1 MAFVAGLSALSGVL
15 GTVGAVAS
23 GVGAIS
29 SGMYSAQVA
38 RNNATIA
45 SQNAQYAR
53 EAGQEQA
60 AVESMKGAAQ
70 LGKIKAGQAASGID
84 VNSGSAVDVQAGQR
98 AENQLDTETVL
109 NNAEL
114 SAYGY
119 TTQQQNFE
127 TQADQDETGG
137 ILTGLGTALS
147 HASGV
152 SWPGG

>member
-1 MAFVAGLSALSGVL
+1 MCFATIAAAA
-15 GTVGAVAS
+15 GTVGAAS
-23 GVGAIS
+23 SAIGDIG

-60 AVESMKGAAQ
+60 TIESMKGAAQ
-70 LGKIKAGQAASGID
+70 LGKIKAAQAASGID
-84 VNSGSAVDVQAGQR
+84 VNTGSAVDVQAGQR
-98 AENQLDTETVL
+98 EENQLDTETVL

-119 TTQQQNFE
+119 TTQAQNYQ
-127 TQADQDETGG
+127 TQASQDEWGG
-137 ILTGLGTALS
+137 IFSGLGTALS
-147 HASGV
+147 KASGV
-152 SWPGG
+152 SWPGA